1 MSIISNALLSIP
13 ASDWLIAILGFS
25 FVLLILLLTEATGRY
40 FNIAPKLTRKFI
52 HIIIGLIICPVT
64 VFLTS
69 NIPLLIF
76 AFLYIFI
83 DIWALIKDKFRSI
96 HPDSKSLGTLFYS
109 ISVFLLAFV
118 LWGEY
123 KPLFIMAN
131 LIMVVPDALAA
142 IVGEKYAKGYFV
154 PLEEKKSLIGSA
166 TMFTITV
173 LIVVSTSPLFYSYSW
188 LYLLYISVTVGII
201 ATVAELLSVRGSD
214 NLSVP
219 LLSALFLYVFL
230 IQPGAE
236 TSFNILFGL
245 LAALL
250 VAIVSYKLNFI
261 NTGGA
266 LLTFLMG
273 CIIFGF
279 GGWSYTMPILF
290 FFILSSLLSK
300 IGKKRKKLIE
310 LSYQKTSVRDFYQVM
325 ANGGVATAMVLYIFL
340 TGNDYLYPLYL
351 AAIAAANADTWGTEL
366 GIFSKSRPVI
376 ITSFKNVDP
385 GTSGAI
391 SFIGSIASFTGS
403 MIIALIGTCLYSM
416 DLYIVIIVILAGF
429 LGSIFDSFIG
439 ATVQG
444 QFQCHICGQQ
454 TESLYHCGLSTIHVK
469 GKIWLDN
476 DLVNIFSIIFTVV
489 ITFIVLFLF

>member
-13 ASDWLIAILGFS
+13 ATDWLIAFLGFS
-25 FVLLILLLTEATGRY
+25 SIILILLLTEASLKY
-40 FNIAPKLTRKFI
+40 VNIAHNLIRKFI
-52 HIIIGLIICPVT
+52 HIITGLIICLVA
-64 VFLTS
+64 VLLFS

-83 DIWALIKDKFRSI
+83 DIWTLIKGKFKSI

-109 ISVFLLAFV
+109 ISVFLLAVV

-123 KPLFIMAN
+123 KPLFIIAN
-131 LIMVVPDALAA
+131 LIMVVADALAA

-154 PLEEKKSLIGSA
+154 PLEEKKSLIGAA

-173 LIVVSTSPLFYSYSW
+173 LIVVSTLPLFYSYSW
-188 LYLLYISVTVGII
+188 LYLLLISITVGII

-230 IQPGAE
+230 ILPDAE
-236 TSFNILFGL
+236 ISFNILFGL

-250 VAIVSYKLNFI
+250 VAIVSYKLTFVNA
-261 NTGGA
+261 GGA

-279 GGWSYTMPILF
+279 GGWSYTMPIMC

-325 ANGGVATAMVLYIFL
+325 ANGGVATALVLYIFL

-351 AAIAAANADTWGTEL
+351 AAIAVANADTWGTEL

-391 SFIGSIASFTGS
+391 SYLGSIASLTGS

-416 DLYIVIIVILAGF
+416 DLYIVIIVVLAGF

-444 QFQCHICGQQ
+444 QFQCHKCGLH

-469 GKIWLDN
+469 GKIWVDN